1 LPLGI
6 DEGLDPGIDE
16 GLDPGLD
23 EGLDPGVLG
32 GLEPG
37 IPLGGIPLGG
47 IPLGGMLEGLCGP
60 ELELLLHP
68 ARLRTLQSPAA
79 HRLLRNAR
87 GAVIRLGL
95 SLLSTMT
102 SILAPSSAHVS
113 AD

>member
-1 LPLGI
+1 MPLGI

-32 GLEPG
+32 GLEP
-37 IPLGGIPLGG
+37 GIPLGG